1 MTAPRVL
8 SVNVGAPMPDPG
20 GAERVSGID
29 KRPVSNIEVF
39 VPGPAYG
46 DGSGVVAD
54 TVGDSAHHGGA
65 QKAVYAFA
73 REELDVWAEEL
84 GRELANGS
92 FGENLTTVGIDLEG
106 LLINQPV
113 AVGTAVLEVSVPRK
127 PCRTFAG
134 WMGVPGWIRSFAA
147 RGRTGCYFRVVQP
160 GTISV
165 GDGITL
171 LDPPDH
177 DITMADALAADFGD
191 VSAMRRIV
199 AAQCLPPMYHQ
210 RHVRRLQ
217 SQ

>member
-1 MTAPRVL
+1 MTTPRVL
-8 SVNVGAPMPDPG
+8 SVNVGAPTSDPG

-134 WMGVPGWIRSFAA
+134 WMGVPGWIRRFAA

-191 VSAMRRIV
+191 VPTMRRIV